1 MLESLGHGCPVVS
14 YDINYGPNEMV
25 QDHLNGRLL
34 PAGDFGK
41 LYRTLFDLLSHREK
55 IRFYSQNAPESM
67 YPYQADQVQKV
78 WGNFMSKKK

>member
-1 MLESLGHGCPVVS
+1 
-14 YDINYGPNEMV
+14 MV

-55 IRFYSQNAPESM
+55 LQFYSQNAPESM
-67 YPYQADQVQKV
+67 YLYQEDQVQKV
-78 WGNFMSKKK
+78 WENFIVKEKNEI